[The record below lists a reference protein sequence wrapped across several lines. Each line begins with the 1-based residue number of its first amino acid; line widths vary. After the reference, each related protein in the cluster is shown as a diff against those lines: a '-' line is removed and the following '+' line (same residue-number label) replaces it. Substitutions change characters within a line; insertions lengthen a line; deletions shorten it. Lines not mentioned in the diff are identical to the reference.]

1 MSINGVRVGSI
12 QGVGDC
18 GVARAFMGLHL
29 SIEDSSKTLV
39 PWLHQSHG
47 A

>member
-18 GVARAFMGLHL
+18 GVAGAFMSLHL
-29 SIEDSSKTLV
+29 SIENSSKTLV
-39 PWLHQSHG
+39 P
-47 A
+47 